1 LEKEL
6 RMKKFIVILV
16 VACLAYA
23 GLFAKEETLINFA
36 DLTPGDSGQNEETL
50 MDYSSEAGTRYSD
63 VDKAQMQSSLMV
75 ENWEVKLTSSSE
87 SVVNNRYSYT
97 VEVPAGAEDEGN
109 YMGVRVH
116 FPEGNFNSYA
126 FVKPPFEIPAY
137 ATHPTDP
144 EAAKGN
150 QFNNM
155 GVVKNVGVLKNVKIN
170 VYGMNFPVGLGIQL
184 RAEDE
189 SVDYIPFT
197 FLDFEGWKE
206 LVWENPNY
214 VTEVRNREIQKHA
227 LYPRTAPSV
236 TLDSIVFYKDGMV
249 QGGDFITYVKDISV
263 TFDQAI
269 LEDVDTDI
277 NHEDIWGILSERE
290 EERRKAEISR
300 LGNNQVLRFLEEQK
314 MHKDTDTTSDP
325 AAATP

>member
-6 RMKKFIVILV
+6 RMKKFIIILL
-16 VACLAYA
+16 VACLAFT

-36 DLTPGDSGQNEETL
+36 ELVAGDSGQHEATL

-63 VDKAQMQSSLMV
+63 IDKAQMQSSLLI

-87 SVVNNRYSYT
+87 SVTNNRYSYT
-97 VEVPAGAEDEGN
+97 VEVPGGLEDEGSF
-109 YMGVRVH
+109 MGVRVH

-144 EAAKGN
+144 EASKGN
-150 QFNNM
+150 QYNNF
-155 GVVKNVGVLKNVKIN
+155 GVVKNVGVLKSVKVN
-170 VYGMNFPVGLGIQL
+170 VYGMNFPVGMAVQL
-184 RAEDE
+184 RQEDE
-189 SVDYIPFT
+189 SIQYVPLT

-214 VTEVRNREIQKHA
+214 VFEVRNREIRKLA
-227 LYPRTAPSV
+227 LYPRMAPSV
-236 TLDSIVFYKDGMV
+236 TLDSLVFYKDGMV
-249 QGGDFITYVKDISV
+249 EGGDFISYVKDISV

-277 NHEDIWGILSERE
+277 NHEEVWGILADRE
-290 EERRKAEISR
+290 EQRRKSELQR
-300 LGNNQVLRFLEEQK
+300 LGNRQVLRYLEEQK
-314 MHKDTDTTSDP
+314 MHQEPETEVTE
-325 AAATP
+325 